1 MEKKIIFI
9 LEILLIIGASIYYII
24 AEVLPEYREK
34 FGSSDTFLK
43 TDDYK
48 NMIEFKID
56 KTVNFS
62 LLLNN
67 QKKIFHIMFFDKNS
81 ICLYNKDIE
90 NKDVDI
96 ALEEVIKI
104 LIENDYL
111 KSSSIV
117 SITRYDDYL
126 YDYFKNILI
135 VTLEKY
141 HLNTNILEDKSSLM
155 EKATELE
162 LKPIKDQK
170 KILSNMD
177 YYSKEFPRS
186 LNTVSNNNDD
196 IILSENT
203 SKRVTNSVYKK
214 IEEFVLKNDIKY
226 LDQNNTDL
234 VISLIPADSTGK
246 YYPSSNSWYYVK
258 DGKVYAYIEI
268 IDNNKSY
275 SYCYRGSIDLVTEGE
290 C

>member
-135 VTLEKY
+135 VTLEIY

-203 SKRVTNSVYKK
+203 SKRVTNNVYKK